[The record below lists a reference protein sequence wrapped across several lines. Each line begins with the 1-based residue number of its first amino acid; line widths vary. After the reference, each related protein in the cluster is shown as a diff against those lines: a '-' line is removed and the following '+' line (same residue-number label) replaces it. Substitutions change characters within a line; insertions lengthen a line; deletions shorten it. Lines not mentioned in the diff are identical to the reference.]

1 MATTSDELLQ
11 AIKSYATGM
20 LKGNTADTLGAPVD
34 IINEVIVRPIATALG
49 KADKVSKEPVGGSKS
64 IRKLL
69 GMNTDDANIAETV
82 GSMISAGG
90 AAKAIILPAFLTKSI
105 KQVKKAEK
113 ALNEG
118 TDAAQVEKY
127 TGIYK
132 LPENVDDGVL
142 RTVLDDSKARL
153 ITGPG
158 GLERVGNAQLG
169 THNIGPTQ
177 QLRFQLGDIKKL
189 PEVLDHPELYKA
201 VPELR
206 EIMVGAAPNAP
217 IGGAFYSDVDNYI
230 GLGYQTS
237 EKNAMAALLH
247 ETQHAVQN
255 RYGMNTGGNPW
266 QFMESPN
273 EFAAAQKALSKK
285 GKPIDVLR
293 MDDSYREAV
302 REYDKLAG
310 EAEANAVER
319 MYVSGRKAPAI
330 TYYGDE
336 YALNRMIA
344 SPVEG
349 RKVDQDPVIK
359 AIIESAL
366 KSSSSSSK

>member
-1 MATTSDELLQ
+1 MATSSDELLQ

-34 IINEVIVRPIATALG
+34 IINEAIVRPIATALG

-64 IRKLL
+64 IRKLF
-69 GMNTDDANIAETV
+69 GMATDDANIAETV

-90 AAKAIILPAFLTKSI
+90 VAKAIVLPAFVTKSI

-132 LPENVDDGVL
+132 LPDNIDDGIL

-158 GLERVGNAQLG
+158 GLERMGVAPFEV
-169 THNIGPTQ
+169 NIGPSQ
-177 QLRFQLGDIKKL
+177 FLRFQTGDIKKL
-189 PEVLDHPELYKA
+189 PDVLDHPELYRA

-206 EIMVGAAPNAP
+206 ETLIGAAPGAN
-217 IGGAFYSDVDNYI
+217 IGSAFYNSADNYI
-230 GLGYQTS
+230 GLGYQRS
-237 EKNAMAALLH
+237 EKDAMVALLH

-255 RYGMNTGGNPW
+255 KYGMNAGANPW
-266 QFMESPN
+266 QFMERPN
-273 EFAAAQKALSKK
+273 DFAAAHKALFAE
-285 GKPIDVLR
+285 GKAIDRLR
-293 MDDSYREAV
+293 VDEAYKDAV
-302 REYDKLAG
+302 SQYNKVAG

-319 MYVSGRKAPAI
+319 MYVAGDKRTAPAL

-336 YALNRMIA
+336 YALNRMIS

-349 RKVDQDPVIK
+349 RKVDQDPVIR
-359 AIIESAL
+359 AIIDSAL
-366 KSSSSSSK
+366 KSSSSK